1 MVLVVVTDPEPV
13 TALKRLLSRTGFIL
27 MPASVLVIK
36 YFPDLGRY
44 YDPFTGLAMDSG
56 VETSKNLLGVTTLV
70 LSLGAVWRILTLLRD
85 NHQPNRARHL
95 LAQGTLLAFGVTL
108 FVKADSATSVACFAI
123 GTGLMLTTGL
133 FVPNCRSS
141 FVHALVL
148 GFLLAGSLMMFLGG
162 DANLIHALG
171 RQTNLTGRVGIWQ
184 AVIPMTPNPLLGA
197 GFESFW
203 LGSRLERMWRAFPV
217 FLPNEAHNG
226 YIEVY
231 LNLGWVGVVLIT
243 LVLVNGYRRATSVF
257 RRESVLGSLMLG
269 YVVTAAFY
277 SITEAGFRML
287 DAIWIFFLLAV
298 AASGEPAWDAGEQQD
313 SLRLAA
319 DDLAAAPADDSS
331 ALTILGEES

>member
-1 MVLVVVTDPEPV
+1 
-13 TALKRLLSRTGFIL
+13 
-27 MPASVLVIK
+27 
-36 YFPDLGRY
+36 
-44 YDPFTGLAMDSG
+44 
-56 VETSKNLLGVTTLV
+56 
-70 LSLGAVWRILTLLRD
+70 
-85 NHQPNRARHL
+85 
-95 LAQGTLLAFGVTL
+95 
-108 FVKADSATSVACFAI
+108 
-123 GTGLMLTTGL
+123 MLTTGL
-133 FVPNCRSS
+133 FVPNGRSS

-243 LVLVNGYRRATSVF
+243 LVLINGYRRATSVF

-269 YVVTAAFY
+269 YIVTAAFY

-287 DAIWIFFLLAV
+287 DAIWYF
-298 AASGEPAWDAGEQQD
+298 SSSPWQPPANLPGMQANSRTLCVLQQ
-313 SLRLAA
+313 
-319 DDLAAAPADDSS
+319 
-331 ALTILGEES
+331 TISRGARR